1 MRNSLPKPTRAV
13 LEPDPQESLSRSP
26 RGSDQ
31 IGVKISFKDPHRRR
45 NDSKAMEQD
54 FTHLGEKDLRL
65 YKPMKDG
72 ATKSA
77 ICSPV

>member
-1 MRNSLPKPTRAV
+1 V
-13 LEPDPQESLSRSP
+13 VCCD
-26 RGSDQ
+26 DW
-31 IGVKISFKDPHRRR
+31 F
-45 NDSKAMEQD
+45 DSKAMEQD

-77 ICSPV
+77 ICSPI